1 MGLKGKLIASMEVRC
16 GGHLIHDMFHTN
28 IHHIRN
34 ISPKLIN
41 HCEIHEG
48 EIGKIGTVLSWK
60 YIDDGKEKFLK
71 EEIKHIDPQKKSI
84 TWEVIEGD
92 VLELYNFFI
101 ITTSSEHQWTTVTFE
116 YEKKTE
122 NIPEPLSFLD
132 YFVNVM
138 KDMEGHLLS
147 K

>member
-1 MGLKGKLIASMEVRC
+1 MEVRC
-16 GGHLIHDMFHTN
+16 GGHSVHDMFHTN

-41 HCEIHEG
+41 HFEIHEG
-48 EIGKIGTVLSWK
+48 EVGKIGAVLCWK
-60 YIDDGKEKFLK
+60 YMDDGKEKFLK
-71 EEIKHIDPQKKSI
+71 EEIKNIDPQKKSI

-92 VLELYNFFI
+92 VLELYNFFTI
-101 ITTSSEHQWTTVTFE
+101 ITSNEHQWTTVTFE

-122 NIPEPLSFLD
+122 DTPEPLSFLD
-132 YFVNVM
+132 YFINVT
-138 KDMEGHLLS
+138 KDIEGHLLS

>member
-1 MGLKGKLIASMEVRC
+1 MI
-16 GGHLIHDMFHTN
+16 T
-28 IHHIRN
+28 
-34 ISPKLIN
+34 
-41 HCEIHEG
+41 
-48 EIGKIGTVLSWK
+48 
-60 YIDDGKEKFLK
+60 DGKEKFLK

-132 YFVNVM
+132 YFVNVT